1 LIVRHIE
8 DIIGSEREVEAPNG
22 NWVSRRM
29 VLADDGMGFSFHETI
44 IRAETETHIWYKN
57 HLEAVYCVEGMGE
70 LETVEDSE
78 VYPIEPGVMY
88 ALDKHDEHYLRAF
101 DSDMRLICVFN
112 PAITGNEVHREDG
125 SYPPPEEKE

>member
-44 IRAETETHIWYKN
+44 IRAETETHIWYRN

-88 ALDKHDEHYLRAF
+88 AWISTTSIISVPLT
-101 DSDMRLICVFN
+101 
-112 PAITGNEVHREDG
+112 AI
-125 SYPPPEEKE
+125 

>member
-1 LIVRHIE
+1 MIVRHIE

-29 VLADDGMGFSFHETI
+29 VLADDRMGFSFHETV
-44 IRAETETHIWYKN
+44 IRAETETHIWYRN
-57 HLEAVYCVEGMGE
+57 HLEAVYCVEGIGE
-70 LETVEDSE
+70 LETVKDSA

-101 DSDMRLICVFN
+101 DNDMRLICVFN
-112 PAITGNEVHREDG
+112 PAITGKEVHREDG
-125 SYPPPEEKE
+125 SYPPPEETE